1 MGCTRSPS
9 GCKEEKLAGVCAE
22 AVAPDGMAS
31 VAAEAAAVEKR
42 KLRREISCVAGFL
55 SKLIGKE
62 EWLFH
67 AFGVKNLDLCKRKS
81 RVSSASAPKISP
93 AQLLLE
99 SERWVCPL
107 SRCVWLKAKDG
118 SALAANITPL
128 MLVQTH
134 EQR

>member
-22 AVAPDGMAS
+22 AVAADGMGS

-62 EWLFH
+62 GWLFH
-67 AFGVKNLDLCKRKS
+67 ASAVKNLDLCKRRS
-81 RVSSASAPKISP
+81 RVSQPAIQKIAYSATVARKSARWYCSI
-93 AQLLLE
+93 LLAP
-99 SERWVCPL
+99 R
-107 SRCVWLKAKDG
+107 R
-118 SALAANITPL
+118 ALCRETPCGDRNAACEPF
-128 MLVQTH
+128 QPH
-134 EQR
+134 